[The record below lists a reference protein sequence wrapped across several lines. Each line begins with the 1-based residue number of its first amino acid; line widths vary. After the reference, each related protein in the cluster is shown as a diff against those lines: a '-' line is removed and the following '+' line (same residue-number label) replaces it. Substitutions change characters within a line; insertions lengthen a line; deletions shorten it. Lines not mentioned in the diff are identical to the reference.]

1 MGLHMVCGK
10 ALEVKAYT
18 QGGARVKA
26 ALYSETDLSNFL
38 FRVGQL
44 LPLGYTL
51 PTQTLVIFLSTSSTG
66 LYGSVAPKIPLCN
79 LYFGRIQKSK
89 TKRRSE
95 RQTKNTFYNGI
106 APEKN
111 YSLKAGIALTALRSN
126 GCGVSGRLKCSG

>member
-26 ALYSETDLSNFL
+26 ALYSGTDLSNFL

-51 PTQTLVIFLSTSSTG
+51 PTQTLVTFLSTSNTG

-89 TKRRSE
+89 TERRSE
-95 RQTKNTFYNGI
+95 RQTKNVHTFYNGI
-106 APEKN
+106 APEKLFTE
-111 YSLKAGIALTALRSN
+111 SWHCTHGIAL
-126 GCGVSGRLKCSG
+126 

>member
-18 QGGARVKA
+18 QGGARVK

-51 PTQTLVIFLSTSSTG
+51 PTQTLVTFLSTSNTG
-66 LYGSVAPKIPLCN
+66 LYGSVIRSTQNPTVQPLFWEDTKI
-79 LYFGRIQKSK
+79 
-89 TKRRSE
+89 
-95 RQTKNTFYNGI
+95 
-106 APEKN
+106 
-111 YSLKAGIALTALRSN
+111 
-126 GCGVSGRLKCSG
+126 

>member
-18 QGGARVKA
+18 QGGARVK

-51 PTQTLVIFLSTSSTG
+51 PTQTLVTFLTTSNTG
-66 LYGSVAPKIPLCN
+66 LYGSVAPKIPQCN
-79 LYFGRIQKSK
+79 LYFGRIHKSK
-89 TKRRSE
+89 TERRSE
-95 RQTKNTFYNGI
+95 RQTKNVHTFYNGI
-106 APEKN
+106 APEKLFTE
-111 YSLKAGIALTALRSN
+111 SWHCTHGIAL
-126 GCGVSGRLKCSG
+126 

>member
-26 ALYSETDLSNFL
+26 GLYSETDLSNFL

-51 PTQTLVIFLSTSSTG
+51 PTQTLVIFLITSNTG
-66 LYGSVAPKIPLCN
+66 LYGS
-79 LYFGRIQKSK
+79 
-89 TKRRSE
+89 
-95 RQTKNTFYNGI
+95 I
-106 APEKN
+106 AP
-111 YSLKAGIALTALRSN
+111 
-126 GCGVSGRLKCSG
+126 

>member
-51 PTQTLVIFLSTSSTG
+51 PTQTLVIFLSTSNTG
-66 LYGSVAPKIPLCN
+66 LYGSIAPKIPLCN

-89 TKRRSE
+89 TGCRSE
-95 RQTKNTFYNGI
+95 RQTKNVHTFYNGI
-106 APEKN
+106 APEKLFTE
-111 YSLKAGIALTALRSN
+111 SWHCTHGIAL
-126 GCGVSGRLKCSG
+126 